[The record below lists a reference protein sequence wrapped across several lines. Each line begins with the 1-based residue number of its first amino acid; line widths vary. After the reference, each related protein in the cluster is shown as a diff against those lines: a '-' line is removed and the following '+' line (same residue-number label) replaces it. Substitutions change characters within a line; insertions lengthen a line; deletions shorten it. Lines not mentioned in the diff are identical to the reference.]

1 MESKNENN
9 KVIKVKTINEN
20 TNKANE
26 EQFHSEKYKKKSDCP
41 NFLLKLYQILE
52 NDEYKDII
60 HWGDD
65 GTYFVVQ
72 NLHDFTENIL
82 SKYYKHNN
90 FSSFIRQLNMYDFH
104 KRKSNSNEH
113 IFEHK
118 NFIRDKK
125 ELLKLIK
132 RKTKK
137 ENHNINNNFNN
148 NNYNFNNNM
157 NYNMLPYPNYTTFIS
172 NKLLPP
178 AKETDLVQI
187 IPSQNSNK
195 ENNILYNNN
204 NRKSSFSIDDN
215 LSLNNSIH
223 SFIPYKKM
231 PLLPMGTSSPTY
243 INSNG
248 INSNININNNI
259 NSNINNN
266 NNINYNN
273 IGNLGIF
280 NNELKDDKK
289 ITKKNLQNLL
299 SYLMQ
304 SINENTE
311 TQKNLEVKIAR
322 LTRQN
327 EEFMNQNKKMLEEII
342 SKNDYNKKLEA
353 VICFIL
359 EMIMSKSK
367 MKNNPELKNLLL
379 VNEPNNQFHDSNNLN
394 KLGLVN
400 FTGPKHEVNGILP
413 NDYISTANSGGILE
427 PFQSFLTKYYER
439 TKNSGLLTSKENKI
453 NNQEISKYNNNIL
466 LDDDKYYY
474 TGNNIDPNLNAKILK
489 NNLIGT
495 STENNY
501 QISPYVL
508 NNKRK
513 RSSSFNSILSNLSK
527 GSNVKY
533 NNNKLLPEDEGV
545 KSDKIIVKNE
555 EEKNNCK
562 NEVKNEE
569 KNNENNSNINFSRKD
584 SFSSWND
591 GTKNVFDID
600 LNQDENKSY
609 LSGWNKDL
617 LNNSQSSFNDIY
629 NNNSNIN
636 KDNDIFSDINN

>member
-125 ELLKLIK
+125 DLLKLIK

-137 ENHNINNNFNN
+137 ENHNINNNFSN
-148 NNYNFNNNM
+148 NNYNFNNNI

-259 NSNINNN
+259 NSNINTN

-322 LTRQN
+322 LTKQN

-400 FTGPKHEVNGILP
+400 FTGPKHEINGIIS
-413 NDYISTANSGGILE
+413 NDYISTNNTGGILE

-489 NNLIGT
+489 NNLIGNG
-495 STENNY
+495 TENNY